1 MMPRASNYGT
11 QLISSV
17 MNVKKTAT
25 EKITEGKMEA
35 ETKTEIKMETDEIDT
50 DIYRKV
56 IVPKMEKFEMDIE
69 NIQKIENLF
78 CSVELK

>member
-1 MMPRASNYGT
+1 MPRASNYGT
-11 QLISSV
+11 ELISSV

-25 EKITEGKMEA
+25 GKNTEGKMEA
-35 ETKTEIKMETDEIDT
+35 ETKTEIKMETDDIDT
-50 DIYRKV
+50 DIDRKV

>member
-1 MMPRASNYGT
+1 MPRASNYGT

-17 MNVKKTAT
+17 MNVKETAT
-25 EKITEGKMEA
+25 GKNTEGKMEA
-35 ETKTEIKMETDEIDT
+35 ETKTEIKMETDDIDT
-50 DIYRKV
+50 DIDRKV

-78 CSVELK
+78 CSVELE